1 MSTARLDKIE
11 WTLDR
16 HNESITNLRDV
27 SKELKTS
34 LNSIERSLIQIKW
47 FAVGGLAV
55 IFADQFGLMGLLK
68 AIGI

>member
-1 MSTARLDKIE
+1 MSTTRLDKIE

-16 HNESITNLRDV
+16 HDESITNLKDV

>member
-1 MSTARLDKIE
+1 MSTTRLDKIE

>member
-1 MSTARLDKIE
+1 VSTTRLDKIE

-16 HNESITNLRDV
+16 HDESITNLRDV

>member
-1 MSTARLDKIE
+1 VSTTRLDKIE

-16 HNESITNLRDV
+16 HDESITNLRDV
-27 SKELKTS
+27 SKELKKS

>member
-1 MSTARLDKIE
+1 VSTTRLDKIE

>member
-1 MSTARLDKIE
+1 MSTTRLDKIE

-16 HNESITNLRDV
+16 HDESITNLRDV
-27 SKELKTS
+27 SKELKKS

>member
-1 MSTARLDKIE
+1 MSTTRLDKIE

-16 HNESITNLRDV
+16 HDESITNLRDV

>member
-1 MSTARLDKIE
+1 MSTTRLDKIE

-16 HNESITNLRDV
+16 HDESITNLRDV
-27 SKELKTS
+27 SKELKKS

-68 AIGI
+68 TIGI

>member
-1 MSTARLDKIE
+1 VSTTRLDKIE

-16 HNESITNLRDV
+16 HDESITNLRDV
-27 SKELKTS
+27 SKELKKS

-68 AIGI
+68 TIGI